1 MNSSDAL
8 AFLNQFWLTLL
19 VLVPVVLVARA
30 VVAGSRYSPILIIV
44 VFGLSL
50 GALLVATRAG
60 APGLPDFYLLGMLTG
75 SALFAVLRAWLK
87 GAARNPV

>member
-1 MNSSDAL
+1 MTDAL

-19 VLVPVVLVARA
+19 LLIPVVLVARA

-60 APGLPDFYLLGMLTG
+60 APR
-75 SALFAVLRAWLK
+75 SLR
-87 GAARNPV
+87 

>member
-60 APGLPDFYLLGMLTG
+60 APRP
-75 SALFAVLRAWLK
+75 R
-87 GAARNPV
+87 RPPRHPRRP